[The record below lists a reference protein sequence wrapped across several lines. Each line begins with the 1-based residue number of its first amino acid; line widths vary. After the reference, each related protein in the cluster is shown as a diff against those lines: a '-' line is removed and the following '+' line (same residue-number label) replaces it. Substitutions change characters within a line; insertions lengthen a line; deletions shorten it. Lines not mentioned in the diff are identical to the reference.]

1 MRLKKILGVV
11 TAAVLALSMTLTAF
25 AAPSVSVSGIVTYGN
40 GTDAN
45 GAAVAAALSDVGP
58 AYSGAVDEIRQEGR
72 LRSILGDDYVDTMAI
87 VDIKEVTVPEGTP
100 LPVTLTFNV
109 PGVTPDTAV
118 ALLCYNPDTQQ
129 WERIECKAG
138 QGTITA
144 VFNSYSAIVA
154 FVVDKGTAGTVTSP
168 NTGENSYVVLF
179 GAAAVAA
186 ACGVAVLSK
195 KKKA

>member
-40 GTDAN
+40 GIDAN
-45 GAAVAAALSDVGP
+45 GTAIMATLTDVAEEYSDAMADVRRPETLKAL
-58 AYSGAVDEIRQEGR
+58 
-72 LRSILGDDYVDTMAI
+72 LGDAYKDTMSV
-87 VDIKEVTVPEGTP
+87 VDIRDVTVPEGTP
-100 LPVTLTFNV
+100 MPVKLTFNV
-109 PGVTPDTAV
+109 PGVTPTTAV
-118 ALLCYNPDTQQ
+118 AVLHYDIEKKV
-129 WERIECKAG
+129 WEVVDSTAG
-138 QGTITA
+138 QGIVTA
-144 VFNSYSAIVA
+144 TFTSLSPVA